1 MGEEK
6 GKVWDEGMT
15 LKGRQ
20 TLTISPS
27 VLLFPGHPAVFTE
40 MVLLLPGAV
49 FLSDL
54 HLRPRTEYHNT

>member
-1 MGEEK
+1 M
-6 GKVWDEGMT
+6 
-15 LKGRQ
+15 LKEDGARA
-20 TLTISPS
+20 LTILPW